1 MSDAPIEEKAPSK
14 VIEVFLWVVF
24 IVPMIFVWVTVQSI
38 PLIVILLVV
47 RLGIMAYPRL
57 KGQKQPVV
65 VVEQKKEEVVAPI
78 PHTRSRTILTVA
90 KEEAVAEWKG
100 LLKFLRIYDYDVDDK
115 YLETYRKL
123 KEFR

>member
-1 MSDAPIEEKAPSK
+1 MSEAPIEEKAPSK
-14 VIEVFLWVVF
+14 VIEVFLWAVF

-65 VVEQKKEEVVAPI
+65 IVEQKKEEVVAPL
-78 PHTRSRTILTVA
+78 PQKRSRTIITLA
-90 KEEAVAEWKG
+90 IEEAVAEWKG

>member
-65 VVEQKKEEVVAPI
+65 VVEQKKEEVVAPL
-78 PHTRSRTILTVA
+78 PQKRSRTIITLA
-90 KEEAVAEWKG
+90 IEEAVAEWKG
-100 LLKFLRIYDYDVDDK
+100 LLKFLRIYDYDVDNK

>member
-14 VIEVFLWVVF
+14 VIEVFLWAVF

-65 VVEQKKEEVVAPI
+65 VVEQKKEEVVAPL
-78 PHTRSRTILTVA
+78 PQKRSRTIITLA
-90 KEEAVAEWKG
+90 IEEAVAEWKG